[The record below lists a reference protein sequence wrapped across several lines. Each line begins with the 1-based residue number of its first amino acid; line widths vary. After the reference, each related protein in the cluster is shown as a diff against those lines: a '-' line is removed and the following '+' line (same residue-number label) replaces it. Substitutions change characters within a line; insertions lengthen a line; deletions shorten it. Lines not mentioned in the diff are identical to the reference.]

1 MKFDRV
7 LYGINKYLD
16 KEIYAGMNDWQE
28 VVARIAV
35 SRIIGNNNLEQTL
48 LGNPY
53 IKTFAIADTEGNIDA
68 EGLYR
73 DLKKLIQAKGKI
85 EIELPIFGKF
95 TFTESDVDCLYS
107 CIRGE

>member
-53 IKTFAIADTEGNIDA
+53 IKTFAIADTEGNIDV
-68 EGLYR
+68 EGCTV
-73 DLKKLIQAKGKI
+73 I
-85 EIELPIFGKF
+85 
-95 TFTESDVDCLYS
+95 
-107 CIRGE
+107 

>member
-48 LGNPY
+48 LGNSY
-53 IKTFAIADTEGNIDA
+53 IKTFAIADTEGNIDV

>member
-53 IKTFAIADTEGNIDA
+53 IKTFAIADTEGNIDV

>member
-35 SRIIGNNNLEQTL
+35 SRIIGNKNLEQTL
-48 LGNPY
+48 LGNSY
-53 IKTFAIADTEGNIDA
+53 IKTFAIADTEGKIDV

>member
-1 MKFDRV
+1 MNFDRV

-53 IKTFAIADTEGNIDA
+53 IKTFAIADAEGNIDV

-107 CIRGE
+107 CIIGG

>member
-35 SRIIGNNNLEQTL
+35 SRIIGNKNLEQTL

-53 IKTFAIADTEGNIDA
+53 IKTFAIADTEGNIDV